1 MGRLLGRKQL
11 DQMAIRWVNMKD
23 RINGIKNTVWNGCA
37 IGFIGPVL
45 PGMLMWFLIQH
56 VAAFKQA
63 DLLLIGCVAL
73 NAFLMNYFFK
83 KNKENIGRGI
93 LSVTFLW
100 AFAFFFY
107 KVF

>member
-1 MGRLLGRKQL
+1 MQNKI
-11 DQMAIRWVNMKD
+11 DAIR
-23 RINGIKNTVWNGCA
+23 NTVWNGCA
-37 IGFIGPVL
+37 IGLFVPLL
-45 PGMLMWFLIQH
+45 PGILVWFLMQNIT
-56 VAAFKQA
+56 ALKQA
-63 DLLLIGCVAL
+63 DLLLIGCVSI

-107 KVF
+107 KVL

>member
-1 MGRLLGRKQL
+1 MQQKI
-11 DQMAIRWVNMKD
+11 DAIR
-23 RINGIKNTVWNGCA
+23 NTVWNGCA
-37 IGFIGPVL
+37 IGLFTPIL
-45 PGMLMWFLIQH
+45 PGILAWFSMENI
-56 VAAFKQA
+56 AALKQA
-63 DLLLIGCVAL
+63 DILLIGCVAI

-83 KNKENIGRGI
+83 KDKENIGRGI

>member
-1 MGRLLGRKQL
+1 
-11 DQMAIRWVNMKD
+11 MKD
-23 RINGIKNTVWNGCA
+23 RISRISNTVWNGCA
-37 IGFIGPVL
+37 IGFIAPAL
-45 PGMLMWFLIQH
+45 PGVLVWFLMQN
-56 VAAFKQA
+56 VSALKEA
-63 DLLLIGCVAL
+63 DLLLIGCVAI

-83 KNKENIGRGI
+83 LHKENIGRGI